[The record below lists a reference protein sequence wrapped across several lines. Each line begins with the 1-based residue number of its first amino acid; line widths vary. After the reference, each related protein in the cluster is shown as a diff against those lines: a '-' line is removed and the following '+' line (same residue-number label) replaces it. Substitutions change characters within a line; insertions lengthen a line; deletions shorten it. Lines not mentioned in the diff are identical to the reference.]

1 MGIADSPTWNMSKPY
16 KFDTFKYVN
25 VLQKEISYF
34 LAVAEVLSLS
44 KAAENLG
51 VQQSGLSKA
60 VQRLESD
67 FGHKLFQRKNNGLVL
82 TRTGEHF
89 LKAVKATKGAW
100 EQAFR
105 GIIENSENPSGLLK
119 IGFYPSFGQK
129 YFPAIVNSFAALYP
143 NMEIEVHTMSSTQVT
158 RKVNDQELDIGIVIS
173 SIKFS
178 EIVQRK
184 IDTDFIAAFQKDAS
198 KAPLKVLFNPD
209 MHLSAPILR
218 KYSDTKKIFIKD
230 YELIAKTC
238 RRSNCLGLLPQSVAE
253 NFPELQQV
261 GGVYLKADVSVITH
275 KEKMAYLAHRK
286 VFNTVVQACLEGR

>member
-1 MGIADSPTWNMSKPY
+1 MAKPY

-34 LAVAEVLSLS
+34 LEVAESLSFS
-44 KAAENLG
+44 KAAETLG
-51 VQQSGLSKA
+51 IQQSGLSKA
-60 VQRLESD
+60 LQRLESD
-67 FGHKLFQRKNNGLVL
+67 LGHKLFQRKNNGLIL
-82 TRTGEHF
+82 TKTGEHF

-105 GIIENSENPSGLLK
+105 GLIENSENPSGLLK

-129 YFPAIVNSFAALYP
+129 YFPAIVNSFAQFYP
-143 NMEIEVHTMSSTQVT
+143 NLEIEVHTMSSAQVT
-158 RKVNDQELDIGIVIS
+158 RKVNDQELDVGIVIS

-184 IDTDFIAAFQKDAS
+184 IDTDFMAAFQRDVS
-198 KAPLKVLFNPD
+198 KVPLKVLFNPD
-209 MHLSAPILR
+209 MHLSASILR
-218 KYSDTKKIFIKD
+218 KYGSAKKIFIKD

-238 RRSNCLGLLPQSVAE
+238 RRTNCLGLLPQSVAE
-253 NFPELQQV
+253 NYTELQQV

-275 KEKMAYLAHRK
+275 KEKMNYLAHRK
-286 VFNTVVQACLEGR
+286 VFNTIVQACLERESAL